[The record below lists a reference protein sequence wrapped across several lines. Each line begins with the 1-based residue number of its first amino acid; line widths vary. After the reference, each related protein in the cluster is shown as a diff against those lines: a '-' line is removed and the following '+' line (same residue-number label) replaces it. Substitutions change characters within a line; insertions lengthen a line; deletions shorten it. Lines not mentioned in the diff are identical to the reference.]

1 LKPGY
6 TLAPVPGVDQVMVE
20 KRAAFLATRSIKA
33 GAKRAALDLVL
44 RCMDLTTLEGADTP
58 GRVRAL
64 CLRAMRPDPGF
75 AAPSVAAVCV
85 YPTLVAVARAALAGS
100 AVKVASVATAFP
112 SGQSFLEG
120 KLAEVRR
127 AVEAGADEIDMVLDR
142 GAFLS
147 GDRARVHDE
156 IAAAK
161 AAAGAAHLKA
171 ILEVAEL
178 GSLDQVRQAAQIAL
192 DAGADTIKTSTGKI
206 APATPAAFLVMLETI
221 RDHYFATGRAAG
233 IKAAGGIRT
242 SKQAWHHLVLVK
254 ETLGDRWLAPER
266 FRIGA
271 SALLDDVL
279 LQRRRLAT
287 GRYESPRAL
296 GRE

>member
-1 LKPGY
+1 VRLPDARRGRARGPGRIR
-6 TLAPVPGVDQVMVE
+6 GE
-20 KRAAFLATRSIKA
+20 
-33 GAKRAALDLVL
+33 
-44 RCMDLTTLEGADTP
+44 
-58 GRVRAL
+58 GRVRRHGVPE
-64 CLRAMRPDPGF
+64 RA
-75 AAPSVAAVCV
+75 VV
-85 YPTLVAVARAALAGS
+85 
-100 AVKVASVATAFP
+100 
-112 SGQSFLEG
+112 LEG

-242 SKQAWHHLVLVK
+242 SKQAWHHLVMVK